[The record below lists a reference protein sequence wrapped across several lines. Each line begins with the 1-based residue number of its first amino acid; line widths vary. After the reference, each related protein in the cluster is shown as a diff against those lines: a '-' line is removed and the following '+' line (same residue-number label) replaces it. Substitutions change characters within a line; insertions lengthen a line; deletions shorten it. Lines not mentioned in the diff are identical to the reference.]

1 MKKKCLC
8 RIATILAI
16 FLASFISKQS
26 FALVSQEDLYKKS
39 LMQGVEQCY
48 DLYAKN
54 SITLGEFND
63 WSSIFSGN
71 LNQDEI
77 LITTHVG
84 NKLNGNSD
92 SNLSC
97 QQLFNGYH
105 EGGQDAKGIFEYY
118 QAPNTLENMGY
129 AFSRSGMEANEKSST
144 AEATTDQISF
154 RLQNIDDPSGLS
166 AKKVDSEGEIVC
178 NATQLAYDDRN
189 LFEKLGNSLSGI
201 EDVKVAYRWNIESCS
216 GKISLK
222 YNNEEILSITANTN
236 SPNVIVN
243 SRSDT
248 IGFVGS
254 YTNSLSMLLQDLP
267 ASTTRTSLLSA
278 MDKSGFYTE
287 LLDCVEIIVANKP
300 VSYEGAEYSP
310 SSQILHQI
318 TTPNSND
325 TSNASAIYVPLDNDK
340 KSAARNMMAGI
351 GIAGDVPGVII
362 AAAWNPASRY
372 SLYYNYI
379 LDAMAKHPGSIDL
392 MQCSSEKP
400 TTQYYFKNSPSE
412 WCAISISDST
422 VLDEE
427 YSIAEGWFALKSGSL
442 EEALIYLSDDAS
454 YNDMTDGD
462 YANAETDESGELDP
476 GSAETPDAPEGETD
490 ACFASAGAMGWILCP
505 IISGASKL
513 AGDVYGWA
521 EENFLQVNSNQLL
534 EQNSGARE
542 AWGTVRNIANIVF
555 IIFLIFVIFSQI
567 TGVGIDNYGIKKILP
582 KLLLVAILINLSY
595 IICELAIDLSNIVGS
610 GAKSLLMNASPE
622 VKIPTYASTPVQYA
636 TVFGSGALAAGATLI
651 LNNGLLGAVLLLF
664 TVVISCA
671 VAILFLFVILIVR
684 QAGVVVGVVIAPL
697 ALLCFLLPNTEGL
710 YKKWL
715 GLMKGLL
722 VVYPLCGLV
731 IGAGNFVSRILG
743 SAEGNQPMAIAAM
756 LAEVLPYFAVPT
768 LLAGSLKGM
777 GNLGA
782 KLSGIGKNLSGN
794 ANKRIMSSD
803 AMKYSRQHAADR
815 RSGINSQGQL
825 NAIGKVKSSIA
836 GTRIGKALGYQRSLA
851 RRQEFAKKNIDADTA
866 AQNVLAG
873 NIADYDERKAG
884 EVVSLA
890 TYENAMRAAVL
901 SNDRQAYEVA
911 LMQAQRHFG
920 ASKAANLAMNVNNS
934 LNGQGLLSQNNAP
947 TFLRSLGE
955 KYGSTFAK
963 TPDYQ
968 RYLNGGGFNKS
979 FQAWA
984 TSHGDG
990 DLNIGDLKDEQ
1001 IVGGNAETLHRLIS
1015 DGNITAADAQR
1026 IVANKDNLAKMDS
1039 VQQLILSA
1047 FAHEG
1052 QNLSKQEATAILSG
1066 GSTYKDA
1073 SGNSVS
1079 VAFDKAHAEELIRQ
1093 APTEVNVVQRFNQN
1107 DPNDRQRERVYT
1119 NSVSGTYEDSRGNSY
1134 GIRQRENGS
1143 YTDEGGFSV
1152 DIDHFKQK

>member
-84 NKLNGNSD
+84 NNLITTHVGNKLNGNSD

-129 AFSRSGMEANEKSST
+129 AFSRSGMEANEKSDT

-189 LFEKLGNSLSGI
+189 LFEKLGNSLSGMT
-201 EDVKVAYRWNIESCS
+201 DVKVAYRWNIESCS

-248 IGFVGS
+248 IGYVGF

-267 ASTTRTSLLSA
+267 ASTTRTRLLSA
-278 MDKSGFYTE
+278 MDKSGFYRE
-287 LLDCVEIIVANKP
+287 LLDCVEIIVANEP

-310 SSQILHQI
+310 SSQILHRI

-362 AAAWNPASRY
+362 AAAWNPASKY

-400 TTQYYFKNSPSE
+400 TTQYYFRNSPSE

-454 YNDMTDGD
+454 YTALSASD
-462 YANAETDESGELDP
+462 YANSEIKDDGTLIPEEGSSSSEES
-476 GSAETPDAPEGETD
+476 SEGETD

-505 IISGASKL
+505 VIQGMSNL
-513 AGDVYGWA
+513 AHDAYGWI
-521 EENFLQVNSNQLL
+521 ETNFLQIQTSQLFERDGESN
-534 EQNSGARE
+534 GARK
-542 AWGTVRNIANIVF
+542 AWGTVRDISNVLF
-555 IIFLIFVIFSQI
+555 IIFLMFVIFSQL
-567 TGVGIDNYGIKKILP
+567 TGVGIDNYGIKKVLP
-582 KLLLVAILINLSY
+582 KLILVAILINLSY
-595 IICELAIDLSNIVGS
+595 IICELAIDLSNIIGS
-610 GAKSLLMNASPE
+610 GLKGLLENAG
-622 VKIPTYASTPVQYA
+622 PTIAAADTTAPGVGQYVA
-636 TVFGSGALAAGATLI
+636 VFGTGAAAAAIT
-651 LNNGLLGAVLLLF
+651 VLLNGGLG
-664 TVVISCA
+664 TILLLVMALLSCVIA
-671 VAILFLFVILIVR
+671 VLFLFVILIVR
-684 QAGVVVGVVIAPL
+684 QAGIVVGVVIAPL

-710 YKKWL
+710 YKKWF

-722 VVYPLCGLV
+722 VVYPLCGLIV
-731 IGAGNFVSRILG
+731 GAGSFVSRILG
-743 SAEGNQPMAIAAM
+743 SISGNEAMALAAM
-756 LAEVLPYFAVPT
+756 LAEVLPFFAIPT
-768 LLAGSLKGM
+768 LLSSSLKGM

-782 KLSGIGKNLSGN
+782 KLSGIGSRLSGQTN
-794 ANKRIMSSD
+794 RAIGNSGAMRNSRQDAANFRNRTMSGLDSEGRENAFGRFRRTLASHGPGSASRTRRLANAQSATRATIAANKKAGIAMSDEGQAAAAAAIRSQTD
-803 AMKYSRQHAADR
+803 AAEQANFEALLATGGLEFNGGKHASINDLGSMKEALAYYGSLPDKQQNVNMVRTLEKSL
-815 RSGINSQGQL
+815 RSKGDKGIDAVGQVYDSGSL
-825 NAIGKVKSSIA
+825 RGRALQEITNTIA
-836 GTRIGKALGYQRSLA
+836 GSGEYKGTA
-851 RRQEFAKKNIDADTA
+851 RTLFDTA
-866 AQNVLAG
+866 QKVQSSGDNHIDYAAG
-873 NIADYDERKAG
+873 I
-884 EVVSLA
+884 VSTARA
-890 TYENAMRAAVL
+890 TGSSVGSIKYENIPSMSDDEFTSFLNQVKGN
-901 SNDRQAYEVA
+901 NDIAKRMAYEA
-911 LMQAQRHFG
+911 IRDENTR
-920 ASKAANLAMNVNNS
+920 SKLKSHQIDNLTRE
-934 LNGQGLLSQNNAP
+934 L
-947 TFLRSLGE
+947 
-955 KYGSTFAK
+955 
-963 TPDYQ
+963 
-968 RYLNGGGFNKS
+968 
-979 FQAWA
+979 
-984 TSHGDG
+984 DG
-990 DLNIGDLKDEQ
+990 YIPKNMPVQEVR
-1001 IVGGNAETLHRLIS
+1001 IVGG
-1015 DGNITAADAQR
+1015 
-1026 IVANKDNLAKMDS
+1026 
-1039 VQQLILSA
+1039 
-1047 FAHEG
+1047 
-1052 QNLSKQEATAILSG
+1052 
-1066 GSTYKDA
+1066 
-1073 SGNSVS
+1073 
-1079 VAFDKAHAEELIRQ
+1079 
-1093 APTEVNVVQRFNQN
+1093 PTPGPTP
-1107 DPNDRQRERVYT
+1107 PNP
-1119 NSVSGTYEDSRGNSY
+1119 
-1134 GIRQRENGS
+1134 
-1143 YTDEGGFSV
+1143 
-1152 DIDHFKQK
+1152 